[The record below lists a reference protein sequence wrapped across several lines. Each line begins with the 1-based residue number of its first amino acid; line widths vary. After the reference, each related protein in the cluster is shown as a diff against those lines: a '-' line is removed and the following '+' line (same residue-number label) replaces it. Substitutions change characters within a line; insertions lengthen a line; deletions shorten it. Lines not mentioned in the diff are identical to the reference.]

1 MEEFRS
7 HPFTSRNAHE
17 HREFAMRVAATD
29 GVKRPAAK
37 AKIFG
42 VRVTDREHAELE
54 TLAWT
59 AGKTLSE
66 WARDMLLERS
76 SALPLLN
83 IHHEV
88 FTELVGLQMLLMG
101 FFGPLLQGKQ
111 LAPEQ
116 FQELVRA
123 AQSGKVKRARE
134 LLAERLG
141 QEGK

>member
-1 MEEFRS
+1 M
-7 HPFTSRNAHE
+7 H
-17 HREFAMRVAATD
+17 MAATD
-29 GVKRPAAK
+29 GVKRPEAK

-42 VRVTDREHAELE
+42 VRVTDREHSELE

-66 WARDMLLERS
+66 WARDMLLERGS
-76 SALPLLN
+76 TLPRLN

-111 LAPEQ
+111 LGPEQ

-123 AQSGKVKRARE
+123 AQSGKVKRAKE
-134 LLAERLG
+134 LLAGRSG
-141 QEGK
+141 QEEK